1 MTGRRDDIRGG
12 LGPGTP
18 DDLVGLSERLRDQRP
33 LPAAAFRGALRRRLV
48 ALRPP
53 RPRPDRLGVLIA
65 RYAAAGGVLLLA
77 GALSAAGLG
86 PLAA

>member
-1 MTGRRDDIRGG
+1 MTGWRDLRGD
-12 LGPGTP
+12 LEPDTP
-18 DDLVGLSERLRDQRP
+18 DDLADLSERLRDQRP
-33 LPAAAFRGALRRRLV
+33 VPAAAFRGALRRRLL

-65 RYAAAGGVLLLA
+65 RYATAGAVLLLA

-86 PLAA
+86 PLAV

>member
-1 MTGRRDDIRGG
+1 MTGRRDIRGD
-12 LGPGTP
+12 LEPDRP
-18 DDLVGLSERLRDQRP
+18 DDLLGLSERLRDQRP
-33 LPAAAFRGALRRRLV
+33 VPAAAFRGALRRRLL

-53 RPRPDRLGVLIA
+53 RPRPDRLGFLIA

-77 GALSAAGLG
+77 GALSAAGRG